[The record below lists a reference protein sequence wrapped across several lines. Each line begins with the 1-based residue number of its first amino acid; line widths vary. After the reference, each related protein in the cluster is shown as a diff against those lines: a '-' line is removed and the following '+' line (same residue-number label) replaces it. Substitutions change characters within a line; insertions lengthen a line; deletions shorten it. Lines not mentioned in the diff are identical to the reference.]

1 MASKANPNNPIG
13 YQFYALA
20 DGLRV
25 PLSVNA
31 ICDCDAEAGLV
42 ALSLTTPSIGVEVQR
57 DGRLVYQAP
66 CRGSWTELVAGRA

>member
-25 PLSVNA
+25 PLSVDAN
-31 ICDCDAEAGLV
+31 CDCDAEAGLV

-57 DGRLVYQAP
+57 NGRLIYQAP
-66 CRGSWTELVAGRA
+66 RRGSCTEPIAGRA